1 MTKNVLVLTSPR
13 EPEWIDRAANEVSQG
28 LHDFVAN
35 LNTDGD
41 IEFAV
46 STLDKL
52 DFSIDDGIVSIFDN
66 YTKKDLSAYDLVH
79 FRNVMLF
86 PDFARA
92 ITIYMESKGRQAFEK
107 VDVNISE
114 YGKLSQMILFAQ
126 NNIRVPNTWATW
138 DVRNIHGLINQ
149 KKLTLPLILKANNG
163 IKGHD
168 NYLVRNH
175 KQLNDVITKSKN
187 AQFVIQE
194 FIPNDG
200 DYRVLYFTDD
210 TPLIFKRV
218 AAKGSHLNNTS
229 QGGSSYEIDAV
240 DFDQKALTMSRTAAK
255 LMRRR
260 LAGVDAI
267 QDNKTGMW
275 YILEVNANPAL
286 SGGALLDRK
295 VAGYKKMIEEM
306 L

>member
-1 MTKNVLVLTSPR
+1 MIKNVLVLTSPR
-13 EPEWIDRAANEVSQG
+13 EPDWIDRASNEVSKG
-28 LHDFVAN
+28 LHDFIAT
-35 LNTDGD
+35 LNADGD
-41 IEFAV
+41 IKFAV

-52 DFSIDDGIVSIFDN
+52 DFSIVDGIVSIFDN

-92 ITIYMESKGRQAFEK
+92 ITLYMESRGRQAFEK
-107 VDVNISE
+107 VDVDTPE

-126 NNIRVPNTWATW
+126 NSINVPNTWATW
-138 DVRNIHGLINQ
+138 DVRNIRSLISQ
-149 KKLTLPLILKANNG
+149 KKLTLPLVIKANNG
-163 IKGHD
+163 IKGRD
-168 NYLVRNH
+168 NYLVRNNE
-175 KQLNDVITKSKN
+175 QLDDVVTKSKGVR
-187 AQFVIQE
+187 FVIQE

-200 DYRVLYFTDD
+200 DYRVLCFTDEA
-210 TPLIFKRV
+210 PLIFKRV
-218 AAKGSHLNNTS
+218 AAEGSHLNNTS
-229 QGGSSYEIDAV
+229 QGGSSYEIDVA

-260 LAGVDAI
+260 LAGVDTI
-267 QDNKTGMW
+267 QDNKTGNW
-275 YILEVNANPAL
+275 YVLEVNANPAL

-295 VAGYKKMIEEM
+295 VTGYKKMIEEM